1 MKQILFLV
9 TLFFCSCN
17 SESLDFDGKDAI
29 LKRSIISSI
38 QNEIYTNV
46 DNMADCYDK
55 NCQSDLGTI
64 SNETSFFIN
73 DNTTPGYVDYELEEV
88 FQCSNC
94 FDNCQ
99 TKIMFNNQEFV
110 TFILKDNGVYLDE
123 LEFEYLSN
131 TISAEKFEEIKIHFS
146 CIIEEYKQ
154 NTISGITNSQVYVE
168 DINFICD
175 ALLCNDQPWDGCS
188 FRSIVANVKYVWFE

>member
-1 MKQILFLV
+1 MKQVLFLV
-9 TLFFCSCN
+9 ALFFCSCN
-17 SESLDFDGKDAI
+17 SESLDFDSGDEI
-29 LKRSIISSI
+29 LTRSIISSSPT
-38 QNEIYTNV
+38 EIYTNV

-64 SNETSFFIN
+64 SSETLYFTN

-99 TKIMFNNQEFV
+99 TKIIFNNEDIV
-110 TFILKDNGVYLDE
+110 NFILKDNGVYLDE

-131 TISAEKFEEIKIHFS
+131 TISVEKFEEIKIHFS

-154 NTISGITNSQVYVE
+154 NNISAITNSQVYVE

-175 ALLCNDQPWDGCS
+175 ELLCNVNPWDGCS
-188 FRSIVANVKYVWFE
+188 FRSIVASVKYVWFD